1 MGRVLTLREFLL
13 RYPSP
18 YPPESRASYERAT
31 RLAIPCAEM
40 EVTDGS
46 EGAESETEIT
56 QTSAKE
62 AKTLW
67 PLPIE
72 EPAS

>member
-1 MGRVLTLREFLL
+1 
-13 RYPSP
+13 
-18 YPPESRASYERAT
+18 
-31 RLAIPCAEM
+31 M